1 MRMEDVLL
9 SSKPLSAIKT
19 WLGTGS
25 INIFGLPFAGKDTHG
40 AILSQLF
47 DAPLLGGGDILRNS
61 TIPPELQKG
70 LDAGKLFP
78 TDDYLRIVTPYLS
91 KPEFQNKPLI
101 LSSVGRWIG
110 EEEGVLQATQAS
122 GHPTKAVIYL
132 HLGEE
137 VLHKRW
143 EKSQTKGDRGGRA
156 DDAQHVLATRIEE
169 FNTKTLPVIEVY
181 RRMGLLIEVNSD
193 AEKHEVMESILAR
206 LFLAA
211 TLGSDR

>member
-1 MRMEDVLL
+1 MEDTLL
-9 SSKPLSAIKT
+9 TSKPLSTIKA

-61 TIPPELQKG
+61 VIPPELKKG
-70 LDAGKLFP
+70 LDAGILFP
-78 TDDYLRIVTPYLS
+78 TEEYLRIVTPYLS
-91 KPEFQNKPLI
+91 KPEFQSRPLI

-110 EEEGVLQATQAS
+110 EEQGVLQATEAS

-143 EKSQTKGDRGGRA
+143 EKSQAKGDRGGRA
-156 DDAQHVLATRIEE
+156 DDAQHVLATRIDE
-169 FNTKTLPVIEVY
+169 FNKKTLPVIEVY
-181 RRMGLLIEVNSD
+181 RQKGLLIEVNSD
-193 AEKHEVMESILAR
+193 SEKHEVMESILAR
-206 LFLAA
+206 LFLKA
-211 TLGSDR
+211 TMGAEN